1 MTVSQV
7 VMVPVF
13 CRFCCHVRSSFFFSV
28 DVSQHWPLTLL

>member
-13 CRFCCHVRSSFFFSV
+13 CRFCCHVRSSFFSV